1 MKKRLSAIFAIIGL
15 VVAAYSLWFYSSSA
29 DVNRNTYVESHSP
42 VIGNTSAPVTIV
54 EFFDP
59 AGEACAAISPFV
71 KSILAENPQDV
82 RLVLRYAPFHGAAS
96 KEAIGVLEAA
106 REQRMFDR
114 VLIALFK
121 EQSKWASNTA
131 SDSDLSKIWQ
141 IAVSA
146 GLNEQRARDY
156 LTENKFSNVI
166 SRDLKQIEELKITR
180 TPTFYVNGEKLE
192 QLEPDQ
198 FKQLVNKKIREAKS

>member
-1 MKKRLSAIFAIIGL
+1 
-15 VVAAYSLWFYSSSA
+15 
-29 DVNRNTYVESHSP
+29 
-42 VIGNTSAPVTIV
+42 
-54 EFFDP
+54 
-59 AGEACAAISPFV
+59 
-71 KSILAENPQDV
+71 
-82 RLVLRYAPFHGAAS
+82 
-96 KEAIGVLEAA
+96 
-106 REQRMFDR
+106 MFDR